1 MNKTV
6 PVDEDIFSKIKIGD
20 ELAFNFLFE
29 HFYSSLCFFSC
40 KYVSDID
47 KARSLVQ
54 QVFVDIWV
62 KREKLEVSRSAKAY
76 MYNAVR
82 NKSID
87 YLRKEKNTIQIT
99 EKIEN
104 IREVPFHDLIEE
116 TEQINQINNLI
127 NELPDKCREI
137 FIMCRFEGMK
147 YKQIAEKLDI
157 SIKTVEMQMGIAL
170 KKIRKKLSDQNL
182 INLFLFFF
190 SKNT

>member
-1 MNKTV
+1 VNKTV

>member
-1 MNKTV
+1 VNIKK
-6 PVDEDIFSKIKIGD
+6 PIDENIFSKIKNGD
-20 ELAFNFLFE
+20 ESAFNFIFE
-29 HFYSSLCFFSC
+29 HFYSSLCFFSF
-40 KYVSDID
+40 KYVSDMD

-54 QVFVDIWV
+54 QVFVDIWI
-62 KREKLEVSRSAKAY
+62 KREKLEVSRSVKSY

-104 IREVPFHDLIEE
+104 IKEIPFHDLIEE
-116 TEQINQINNLI
+116 TEQINKINNVI
-127 NELPDKCREI
+127 NDLPEKCREI
-137 FIMCRFEGMK
+137 FILCRFEGMK

-157 SIKTVEMQMGIAL
+157 SIKTVEMQVSIAL
-170 KKIRKKLSDQNL
+170 KKIRKKLSNQDT
-182 INLFLFFF
+182 INLFLLLI

>member
-87 YLRKEKNTIQIT
+87 YLRKKKNTIQIT